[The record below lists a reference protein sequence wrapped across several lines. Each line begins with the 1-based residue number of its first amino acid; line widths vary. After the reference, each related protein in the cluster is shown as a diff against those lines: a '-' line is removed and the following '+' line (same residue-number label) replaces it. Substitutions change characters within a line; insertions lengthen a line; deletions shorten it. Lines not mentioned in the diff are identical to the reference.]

1 MKIKLPIQTKE
12 FVNGK
17 QKIVQGEKEF
27 DLDTSLASQIRWEA
41 RFPEQA
47 VHEDLFS
54 YTQRIAKQ
62 DQLSGPVL
70 ISKMKTLYCWFDTDL
85 TFIEFLKMFDLSDAG
100 YIKNLTGR
108 ISEVWKSISDSSA
121 EKNSISIEKL

>member
-12 FVNGK
+12 FVAGK
-17 QKIVQGEKEF
+17 QKVVKGEKEF

-47 VHEDLFS
+47 IHEDLFT

-62 DQLSGPVL
+62 DQVTGPVL
-70 ISKMKTLYCWFDTDL
+70 ISKMKTIYCWFDTDMS
-85 TFIEFLKMFDLSDAG
+85 FIDFLKMFDLSDSA
-100 YIKNLTGR
+100 YVKSLTDQ
-108 ISEVWKSISDSSA
+108 ISAVWQSITESSA
-121 EKNSISIEKL
+121 EKNS